1 MTRLDTGY
9 SGTALAKKLGIKD
22 GYKIRLVN
30 QPEYYF
36 DLFEEF
42 PTNVKISTDT
52 KEKKNFI
59 HYFTK
64 ELEDLKNDIVNL
76 RNEIEPN
83 GMIWISCPK
92 KSAKVISNI
101 SLDEVRT
108 LALANGLV
116 DIKICAIDDIW
127 SALKLVIPLKYR
139 NTNH

>member
-1 MTRLDTGY
+1 MTKLNTGY

-36 DLFEEF
+36 DLFDEF
-42 PTNVKISTDT
+42 PTNVKISPDT

-92 KSAKVISNI
+92 KSAKVFSNI

-127 SALKLVIPLKYR
+127 SALKLVIPLKDR
-139 NTNH
+139 ITN